1 MWISVKTVFWLKPF
15 YMTTKYGEDITFF
28 VETICLALHV
38 PYTFFIF
45 LPMLFL
51 EPYTMWEVIL
61 FEKWNTKFCRWRHQN
76 QITVQKKIS
85 SVYMHYCVWFH
96 SCLKFVL
103 WFRKIW
109 IFIYIFF
116 QIFIPFVLLIVLN
129 IRTYRRIVEFEQT
142 LNSTVRVKFQSTK
155 SVRRNLSRDGVVVSK
170 NDPNTQSIE
179 LVDLVEEDENYD
191 AQPNNEHNFI
201 SRLKSKRFS
210 RRFSRRGKSYSLY
223 ISRDGLGQNL
233 SWGKIFKNLSNF
245 RKLFHIDFAIF

>member
-1 MWISVKTVFWLKPF
+1 MKTSKSN
-15 YMTTKYGEDITFF
+15 Y
-28 VETICLALHV
+28 CS
-38 PYTFFIF
+38 
-45 LPMLFL
+45 
-51 EPYTMWEVIL
+51 
-61 FEKWNTKFCRWRHQN
+61 
-76 QITVQKKIS
+76 KKIS
-85 SVYMHYCVWFH
+85 SVYALLRLI

-103 WFRKIW
+103 WFSKNMN
-109 IFIYIFF
+109 FYLYIFF

-210 RRFSRRGKSYSLY
+210 RRLSNRRG
-223 ISRDGLGQNL
+223 N
-233 SWGKIFKNLSNF
+233 GK
-245 RKLFHIDFAIF
+245 

>member
-1 MWISVKTVFWLKPF
+1 MNF
-15 YMTTKYGEDITFF
+15 Y
-28 VETICLALHV
+28 L
-38 PYTFFIF
+38 
-45 LPMLFL
+45 
-51 EPYTMWEVIL
+51 
-61 FEKWNTKFCRWRHQN
+61 
-76 QITVQKKIS
+76 
-85 SVYMHYCVWFH
+85 
-96 SCLKFVL
+96 
-103 WFRKIW
+103 
-109 IFIYIFF
+109 YIFF

-210 RRFSRRGKSYSLY
+210 RRFSRRGESYSLY
-223 ISRDGLGQNL
+223 ISRDGLGQNA
-233 SWGKIFKNLSNF
+233 S
-245 RKLFHIDFAIF
+245 